1 MARLIRAQQQVHVLP
16 PLSLLLLLPPRRT
29 SSDEALYDRGRG
41 VAQLD
46 SRMRKKFLIGRT
58 VIFRQV
64 PAHAEFF

>member
-46 SRMRKKFLIGRT
+46 SRMRKKFLIG
-58 VIFRQV
+58 
-64 PAHAEFF
+64 